1 MEENF
6 KDIHLKIA
14 DTLEKVAQYLR
25 DGDDDK
31 RKFMTYEEYIERS
44 KALRAAIK
52 EIERRRAN
60 ENREAR

>member
-1 MEENF
+1 ME
-6 KDIHLKIA
+6 KDEVYLKIA
-14 DTLEKVAQYLR
+14 DTLEKVARYLR
-25 DGDDDK
+25 DGDDDN

-44 KALRAAIK
+44 TALRLAIL

>member
-1 MEENF
+1 ME
-6 KDIHLKIA
+6 KDKEVYREIA

-31 RKFMTYEEYIERS
+31 KKFMTYEEYIERS
-44 KALRAAIK
+44 KALRAALK
-52 EIERRRAN
+52 EIERRRSN

>member
-1 MEENF
+1 ME
-6 KDIHLKIA
+6 KDKEVYREIA
-14 DTLEKVAQYLR
+14 DTLEKVARYLR
-25 DGDDDK
+25 DGDDDN

-44 KALRAAIK
+44 KALRAALT

>member
-1 MEENF
+1 ME
-6 KDIHLKIA
+6 KDKEVYLKIA

-31 RKFMTYEEYIERS
+31 RKFMTYEEYMERS